1 MSKIRERAIGAGI
14 AVAVAGGAFWGI
26 AAANASSR
34 APADEPEAPGYVVVP
49 REEPAPVVVPES
61 ARKPDPADAP
71 LDIGSAVDVAYI
83 QAFRRISG
91 GTKLDTIASDNVPA
105 FGRNLCSGIDDGAT
119 LAQLTKAADLL
130 EVPRDVFRAVIAT
143 SEAYYCREHIGYNI

>member
-71 LDIGSAVDVAYI
+71 PPADIPVEAPSVVEQPAPQPPAPPVDGTGDPIQTPPGNLDLGDPPPLPADPGMP
-83 QAFRRISG
+83 G
-91 GTKLDTIASDNVPA
+91 GGPT
-105 FGRNLCSGIDDGAT
+105 G
-119 LAQLTKAADLL
+119 
-130 EVPRDVFRAVIAT
+130 
-143 SEAYYCREHIGYNI
+143 